1 MFTISDQGESPSFL
15 LLCLKRTAFCLSPVS
30 MMIVFVQVFFIKLKK
45 FPATFVFLR
54 VLLPLGVEFCQKV
67 MSFAQSWT

>member
-15 LLCLKRTAFCLSPVS
+15 LLCLLSPVS

-45 FPATFVFLR
+45 FPATLVFLR